1 MNQQI
6 PPKVHLF
13 LIHHAYLQQ
22 HIQPENQITVNIP
35 MPIFLE
41 RDQQISDFQNQD
53 LLTHRLWIRK
63 TMENRSSAPFASK

>member
-6 PPKVHLF
+6 PPTVHLF

-41 RDQQISDFQNQD
+41 RDQQISDFQNQY

-63 TMENRSSAPFASK
+63 TMENPSSAPFASK